1 MCLYINTAILVCVNT
16 HDDSSWVN
24 YNRFLQCALAG
35 REWLLCIPCSLLS
48 DPLIYSWDHRV
59 IVSHRERHFHV
70 PPPTSLAAEW
80 LQTRAAGHYTRK
92 GAMLPVCVVARGRE
106 LGVRGGAS
114 STMTSPANDHL
125 CLIHA
130 PCNMCAFHSF
140 PSYMHLQCTCLTVL
154 APRQHAHTHTHTKK
168 RCVYH
173 LMPGSILAAGP
184 VSVLESLEVSA
195 VSCQRASA
203 VWRIKS
209 PACLYF
215 SRPLLPWKQVPR
227 ISHFFIF
234 LYTIHITPPPPP
246 PPFMLQLPCCF
257 LPPQPAA

>member
-1 MCLYINTAILVCVNT
+1 MTADQSSRSLHKKRSDVACVC
-16 HDDSSWVN
+16 
-24 YNRFLQCALAG
+24 CG
-35 REWLLCIPCSLLS
+35 ERE
-48 DPLIYSWDHRV
+48 
-59 IVSHRERHFHV
+59 
-70 PPPTSLAAEW
+70 
-80 LQTRAAGHYTRK
+80 
-92 GAMLPVCVVARGRE
+92 
-106 LGVRGGAS
+106 GVGGGAS

-234 LYTIHITPPPPP
+234 LYTIHITPHHHLHLSCCSCLAASSPHNLPHSTITYNSSV
-246 PPFMLQLPCCF
+246 LQSLHNVKEHLLF
-257 LPPQPAA
+257 LHTFLCLHKQI

>member
-1 MCLYINTAILVCVNT
+1 MCFGRQRMAALYTLLIAQWPSNIFMRSQSHCLPQRKAFSRPSSYKSGGWVTADQSSRSLHKKRSDVACVCCGEREGVGSWGGHHRPWRHLLMIIYVWFMHHATCVLFT
-16 HDDSSWVN
+16 HSHHTCTCNAHVWQ
-24 YNRFLQCALAG
+24 Y
-35 REWLLCIPCSLLS
+35 WLLGS
-48 DPLIYSWDHRV
+48 
-59 IVSHRERHFHV
+59 
-70 PPPTSLAAEW
+70 
-80 LQTRAAGHYTRK
+80 
-92 GAMLPVCVVARGRE
+92 M
-106 LGVRGGAS
+106 
-114 STMTSPANDHL
+114 
-125 CLIHA
+125 
-130 PCNMCAFHSF
+130 
-140 PSYMHLQCTCLTVL
+140 
-154 APRQHAHTHTHTKK
+154 HTHTHTKK

>member
-1 MCLYINTAILVCVNT
+1 M
-16 HDDSSWVN
+16 
-24 YNRFLQCALAG
+24 
-35 REWLLCIPCSLLS
+35 
-48 DPLIYSWDHRV
+48 
-59 IVSHRERHFHV
+59 
-70 PPPTSLAAEW
+70 
-80 LQTRAAGHYTRK
+80 
-92 GAMLPVCVVARGRE
+92 CVVARGRE
-106 LGVRGGAS
+106 LGGGAS

-154 APRQHAHTHTHTKK
+154 APRQHAHTHTKK

-234 LYTIHITPPPPP
+234 LYTIHITPPTTTTSTSTLHAAAALLLPPP
-246 PPFMLQLPCCF
+246 TTCRIVQSHTIPVYCSHFTMSKNTSFPTHIPLPTQKNLTMYTAEGLNPF
-257 LPPQPAA
+257 